1 MKTIAFF
8 ATILLLASCGLSEK
22 ERTAFLQAQK
32 AKDDSARMAD
42 IQRLKDAETFRSA
55 LSDSLAAYSTLVA
68 HQQESLTRLRAVIYT
83 ANDEL
88 TELKQSPQARETQ
101 VRKQEQKIQS
111 LVVEQISLQA
121 SLEHNQ
127 AQITQIRSQLTTAR
141 R

>member
-1 MKTIAFF
+1 MKPIAIF
-8 ATILLLASCGLSEK
+8 ASVLLLASCGLNEK
-22 ERTAFLQAQK
+22 ERTALLQAQK
-32 AKDDSARMAD
+32 AKDDSAKTAE

-68 HQQESLTRLRAVIYT
+68 HQQDALNKLRTVIYS

-88 TELKQSPQARETQ
+88 TELRQSPQARESQ
-101 VRKQEQKIQS
+101 VRKQEQKVQS

-121 SLEHNQ
+121 SLEHTQ
-127 AQITQIRSQLTTAR
+127 AEITQIRSQLTTAR